1 MSPSRSGILIV
12 LSAPSGAGKSTLIN
26 RVRASGEFVY
36 SVSCTTRPPRV
47 GEKDGEAYWFLS
59 DATFQERIR
68 AGHFLEHAVV
78 HGYRYGTPL
87 AFVKENLAAGRD
99 LLLDLDV
106 QGAAQIRAC
115 LDAAVQRGLA
125 TVFLTTPTFP
135 ELERRLRHR
144 ATDSEDTIQRRLRN
158 ASEEMSHWRE
168 YDYAILSG
176 TGKQDEHA
184 FRAIVEAERLRS
196 SRINPASIWS

>member
-1 MSPSRSGILIV
+1 MAPSRSGVLIV

-36 SVSCTTRPPRV
+36 SVSCTTRPPRT

-59 DATFQERIR
+59 DAAFEERVR

-78 HGYRYGTPL
+78 HGHHYGTPI
-87 AFVKENLAAGRD
+87 AFVKEHLAAGRD

-115 LDAAVQRGLA
+115 ADAAVRRGLV
-125 TVFLTTPTFP
+125 TVFLTPPTFV

-144 ATDSEDTIQRRLRN
+144 ATDSEETIQRRLRN

-168 YDYAILSG
+168 YEYAILSG
-176 TGKQDEHA
+176 TAEEDERA
-184 FRAIVEAERLRS
+184 FRAIVGAERLRS
-196 SRINPASIWS
+196 CRVNPASIWS

>member
-1 MSPSRSGILIV
+1 MLPSRSGILIV

-36 SVSCTTRPPRV
+36 SVSCTTRPPRA
-47 GEKDGEAYWFLS
+47 GEKDGEAYWFL
-59 DATFQERIR
+59 DDETFQNRIR
-68 AGHFLEHAVV
+68 EGHFLEHALV
-78 HGYRYGTPL
+78 HGHRYGTPL
-87 AFVKENLAAGRD
+87 TFVKNNLSMGRD

-115 LDAAVQRGLA
+115 ADLEVRRGLV

-144 ATDSEDTIQRRLRN
+144 ATDSEETIQRRLRN
-158 ASEEMSHWRE
+158 ASEEMSHWRK

-176 TGKQDEHA
+176 TAEEDECA

-196 SRINPASIWS
+196 SRVNPASIWS

>member
-1 MSPSRSGILIV
+1 MAPSRSGILIV

-36 SVSCTTRPPRV
+36 SVSCTTRPPRK
-47 GEKDGEAYWFLS
+47 GEKDGEAYSFLD
-59 DATFQERIR
+59 DATFEERAR
-68 AGHFLEHAVV
+68 QGYFLEHAVV
-78 HGYRYGTPL
+78 HGHRYGTPI
-87 AFVKENLAAGRD
+87 AFVRENLAAGRD

-115 LDAAVQRGLA
+115 ADPAVRRGLA
-125 TVFLTTPTFP
+125 TVFLTPPTFP

-144 ATDSEDTIQRRLRN
+144 ATDSEESIQRRLRN

-176 TGKQDEHA
+176 TAEEDERA
-184 FRAIVEAERLRS
+184 FRCIVEAERRRS
-196 SRINPASIWS
+196 SRVNPASIWS